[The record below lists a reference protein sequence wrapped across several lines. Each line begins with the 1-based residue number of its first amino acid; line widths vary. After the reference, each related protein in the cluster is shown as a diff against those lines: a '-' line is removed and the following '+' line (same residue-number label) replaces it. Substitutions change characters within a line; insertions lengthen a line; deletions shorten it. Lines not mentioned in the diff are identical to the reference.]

1 MIKIFFSLPIIIINT
16 EKCCSGYIRLLS
28 IVVNITDESYSLSS
42 SFLFCISNL
51 NVRYCQS
58 ERKKKK
64 NFFISLKRISERSE
78 SERETKWTLLPT
90 INCMIIHK
98 HFNQYRKSRIT
109 RKRDV
114 DIDTEFNDLLET
126 EEVCGDITCSKI
138 GYDFH
143 AVPATQSSVER
154 AFSAFKLFAEQ
165 RAGMQQEATLLTKKP
180 LLNRD
185 ETMRP
190 I

>member
-1 MIKIFFSLPIIIINT
+1 
-16 EKCCSGYIRLLS
+16 
-28 IVVNITDESYSLSS
+28 
-42 SFLFCISNL
+42 
-51 NVRYCQS
+51 
-58 ERKKKK
+58 
-64 NFFISLKRISERSE
+64 
-78 SERETKWTLLPT
+78 
-90 INCMIIHK
+90 MIIQK
-98 HFNQYRKSRIT
+98 HFNQYRKSRII

-114 DIDTEFNDLLET
+114 DIDTEFNDLLER

-138 GYDFH
+138 GYNFH

-154 AFSAFKLFAEQ
+154 AFSAFKLFTEQ

>member
-1 MIKIFFSLPIIIINT
+1 MHFKLERSLP
-16 EKCCSGYIRLLS
+16 
-28 IVVNITDESYSLSS
+28 
-42 SFLFCISNL
+42 
-51 NVRYCQS
+51 S
-58 ERKKKK
+58 EREKKEK
-64 NFFISLKRISERSE
+64 NFFISYKRISERNESE
-78 SERETKWTLLPT
+78 SERETKWTLHPT

-98 HFNQYRKSRIT
+98 YFNQYRKSRII

-114 DIDTEFNDLLET
+114 DIDTEFNDLLER

-138 GYDFH
+138 GYNFH

-154 AFSAFKLFAEQ
+154 AFSSLKLFAEQ

>member
-1 MIKIFFSLPIIIINT
+1 
-16 EKCCSGYIRLLS
+16 
-28 IVVNITDESYSLSS
+28 
-42 SFLFCISNL
+42 
-51 NVRYCQS
+51 
-58 ERKKKK
+58 
-64 NFFISLKRISERSE
+64 
-78 SERETKWTLLPT
+78 
-90 INCMIIHK
+90 MIIHK

-114 DIDTEFNDLLET
+114 DIDTEFNDLLER
-126 EEVCGDITCSKI
+126 EVCGDITCSKI
-138 GYDFH
+138 GHNFH

-154 AFSAFKLFAEQ
+154 AFSALKLFAEQ